1 MDRRHFLSSAAALGL
16 SPAAAAVPSPASPV
30 DYKTLLALKRMD
42 TPTAANA
49 IERFNV
55 RPRNEGFFPPDIK
68 PTFPDLG
75 GMVGYAVPG
84 RIRASTK
91 RPSGGSYVER
101 FDWWDYIVSIPAPR
115 VIVLQDLDDPTGVG
129 SFWGEVNG
137 SIHHALGA
145 VGVVTDGSVR
155 DLNEVKVIP
164 FHFFARHVS
173 VSHAYVHMVDFG
185 KPVKISGVEVKPGDL
200 IHGDRHGA
208 HTIPIDIASKI
219 PGAAAEIFEAEHRTI
234 DYCQSP
240 EFSLEGLK
248 KLVRG

>member
-30 DYKTLLALKRMD
+30 DFKTLLALKRMD

-49 IERFNV
+49 IETFDV
-55 RPRNEGFFPPDIK
+55 RPRNEGFLPPDIK
-68 PTFPDLG
+68 PVFPELG
-75 GMVGYAVPG
+75 GMVGYAVPAT
-84 RIRASTK
+84 IRASTK
-91 RPSGGSYVER
+91 APQGGSYVAR
-101 FDWWDYIVSIPAPR
+101 HDWWDYIVSIPAPR

-155 DLNEVKVIP
+155 DLNEVRLLG
-164 FHFFARHVS
+164 FHFFSRHVS
-173 VSHAYVHMVDFG
+173 VSHAYVHMVEFG
-185 KPVKISGVEVKPGDL
+185 KPVKISGVTIKPGDL
-200 IHGDRHGA
+200 LHGDQHGV
-208 HTIPIDIASKI
+208 HTIPLDIAAKI
-219 PGAAAEIFEAEHRTI
+219 PEAAAQIFEREHKTI

-248 KLVRG
+248 KL